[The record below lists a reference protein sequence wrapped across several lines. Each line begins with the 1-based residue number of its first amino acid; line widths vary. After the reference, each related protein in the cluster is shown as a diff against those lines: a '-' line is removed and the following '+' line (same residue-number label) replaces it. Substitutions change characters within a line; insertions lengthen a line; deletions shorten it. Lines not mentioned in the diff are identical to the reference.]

1 MNLSDADI
9 MAAVQ
14 QGRTELFDRL
24 VDRYRVRLVRFAVSK
39 LGDVQ
44 RAEDAVQEALLA
56 AFTARDSYDNRFAFS
71 TWLWTI
77 LLNVCRREWRRGSR
91 RTDVS
96 VAAFS
101 PEPTTPETGLAAAL
115 AAERSELLL
124 RMLDQLPEAE
134 SDAVRLRFL
143 GELKFDEIAL
153 AMDSS
158 VSGAKV
164 RVKRGIERLAN
175 LLHDS
180 SLTTDSVD
188 DSPEQGLPH
197 EGGRHEL

>member
-1 MNLSDADI
+1 MNSSDTDI

-24 VDRYRVRLVRFAVSK
+24 VERYRPRLLRFAVSK

-56 AFTARDSYDNRFAFS
+56 AFTARNSYDNRFAFS

-77 LLNVCRREWRRGSR
+77 LLNVCRREWRRGSTR
-91 RTDVS
+91 AHVS
-96 VAAFS
+96 VAAFN
-101 PEPTTPETGLAAAL
+101 PEPATAETGLSAVL
-115 AAERSELLL
+115 ATERSELLL
-124 RMLDQLPEAE
+124 RLLKQLPEAE

-153 AMDSS
+153 AMNSS

-164 RVKRGIERLAN
+164 RVKRGLERLSAQ
-175 LLHDS
+175 LRDQ
-180 SLTTDSVD
+180 SLSTDSTD
-188 DSPEQGLPH
+188 NSPDQGLPL
-197 EGGRHEL
+197 EGEQNEL